1 MGLTNDKLR
10 KLRDD
15 NNLGNKQL
23 FNLIGY
29 EGIDKSEMSEYFNGT
44 KNRYLRE
51 DILEAFAKYFNVD
64 LEDYLLNDKCPVM
77 DNPQEK
83 YPYISKSDKE
93 RKQNEFLE
101 DLKAKVSN
109 YKEIDEEFRKD
120 TINLINKLTVV
131 SKGYDNIFTTYEE
144 TIKSSCLDAIIDI
157 GKYCNKEYYNLMF
170 KKIFKTLD
178 LIINYFN
185 NNKAVSFYQA
195 TTALYTIKHD
205 LIKLNDHLDLLNNI
219 QARMIKIGNY
229 ANKLVKLGETSVTL
243 VENLINSLGVNQNPK
258 VEEVIDSCP
267 LDDALSIINIY
278 ILTLQNQ
285 VLNITQGVMDIDD
298 NIQKEIINNK
308 FNNFRLSQVYDE
320 EVGFL
325 LDSAPNTL
333 EKLYR
338 FLVECYNDELV
349 MKFIDK
355 EYERLEKEYNEWIEY
370 ATSYLKQ

>member
-29 EGIDKSEMSEYFNGT
+29 EGIDKSDMSEYFNGT

-144 TIKSSCLDAIIDI
+144 TVKSSCLDAIKDI

-205 LIKLNDHLDLLNNI
+205 LIKLNDHLGLLNDI
-219 QARMIKIGNY
+219 QTRMIKIGNY
-229 ANKLVKLGETSVTL
+229 ANKLVELGETSVTL
-243 VENLINSLGVNQNPK
+243 VGNLINSLGVNQNPK
-258 VEEVIDSCP
+258 VKEVIDSCP

-320 EVGFL
+320 EAGFL

-338 FLVECYNDELV
+338 FLVECCNDELV

-355 EYERLEKEYNEWIEY
+355 EYERLEKEYNDWIEY